1 MLSKSYNDIF
11 MDICGYLSIL
21 SSQIKLED
29 KIPTVINS
37 YQIRKLVDKNKSVTQ
52 KGVVLLVSL
61 N

>member
-1 MLSKSYNDIF
+1 

-21 SSQIKLED
+21 VSQIKLED

-37 YQIRKLVDKNKSVTQ
+37 YQMRKLVDKNKSVTK

>member
-1 MLSKSYNDIF
+1 MLSLSDIF

-21 SSQIKLED
+21 FSQIKLED

-37 YQIRKLVDKNKSVTQ
+37 YQMRKLVDKNKSVAK